1 MSVRKG
7 SHVLRAAGLVLSV
20 EVLGITLDQDGKC
33 LARQRIL
40 GASEPKTHT
49 EPYLHELH
57 RRTFDRTWKWAG
69 TDRNTEK
76 NIGILAHEIRNS
88 THASVARYHRET
100 KPSRIYLGTKRYRV
114 LAGLVSPTSECCA
127 QRTAET
133 SDPCSRLVVRE
144 EPGVPAVGSPGRTVR
159 KAAHLTG
166 T

>member
-76 NIGILAHEIRNS
+76 NIGVSRMKSETARTPPWRVITVKLSRVEFTWGRND
-88 THASVARYHRET
+88 
-100 KPSRIYLGTKRYRV
+100 IG
-114 LAGLVSPTSECCA
+114 CW
-127 QRTAET
+127 
-133 SDPCSRLVVRE
+133 
-144 EPGVPAVGSPGRTVR
+144 PGS
-159 KAAHLTG
+159 
-166 T
+166 